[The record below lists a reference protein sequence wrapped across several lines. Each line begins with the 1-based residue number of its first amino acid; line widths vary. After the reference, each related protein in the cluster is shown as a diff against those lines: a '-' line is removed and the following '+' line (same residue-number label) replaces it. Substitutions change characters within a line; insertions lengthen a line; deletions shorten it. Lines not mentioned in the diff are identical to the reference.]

1 MAAPWERVTGRTGR
15 ARKLCLSQ
23 NMNIIEC
30 QNLSKTF
37 SGRKETTIALDDV
50 SFSIPVGRIVGLL
63 GPDGAGKTTLMRL
76 LCGLLRPTRGTATV
90 LGFDSVQDAYRIQA
104 EVGYM
109 PQKFGL
115 YENMTVEENLS
126 LYAQLHG
133 VSAEQRTAR
142 YPRLLQ
148 LTNLTRFSDRM
159 AGKLSGGMKQK
170 LNLVCALVSQPKLLL
185 LDEPTV
191 GVDILARREL
201 WSILQQIA
209 REESTTVLAS
219 TAYMD
224 EADFCD
230 QTLVLI
236 EGKLIANQ
244 KPDEIKSLAKPY
256 LADSAGSVAVSSD
269 LLPSEKPYS
278 RKTATAGEEFEKG
291 FQVLLSGS
299 VAPPLERKAQ
309 FAPNQEA
316 LVRAK
321 NLVKTFGSFTA
332 VNNVS
337 FDVRRGEIFG
347 LLGANG
353 AGKTTTFRALCGLS
367 GIDSGEIEI
376 CSRKLKANLA
386 FARSQIGYVAQKF
399 SLYGDLSVRQNLEF
413 FGGAYGLRSLRLK
426 QRVNWALESFELTPF
441 AQMDAGKLP
450 LGFKR
455 RLAMGAALLH
465 EPPIL
470 FLDEA
475 TSGADPMARYDF
487 WRRIINLADSGVAVI
502 ITTHFLDEAR
512 YCDRMI
518 VMQDG
523 VSIAC
528 GSAAEIISQSG
539 GAPNLEE
546 AFVRLIQRE
555 NAGVNA

>member
-1 MAAPWERVTGRTGR
+1 M
-15 ARKLCLSQ
+15 S
-23 NMNIIEC
+23 IIEC
-30 QNLSKTF
+30 RNLTKTF
-37 SGRKETTIALDDV
+37 SRSKDVITALDDV
-50 SFSIPVGRIVGLL
+50 SFSVSEGQIVGLL

-76 LCGLLRPTRGTATV
+76 LCGLLRPTRGEATV
-90 LGFDSVQDAYRIQA
+90 MGFNTQRQSDRIQNS
-104 EVGYM
+104 VGYM

-115 YENMTVEENLS
+115 YENMTVEENLT
-126 LYAQLHG
+126 LYANLHG
-133 VSAEQRTAR
+133 APASERKKR
-142 YPRLLQ
+142 FLPLLEMA
-148 LTNLTRFSDRM
+148 NLSRFTDRM

-170 LNLVCALVSQPKLLL
+170 LALACALVSEPQLLL

-201 WSILQQIA
+201 WTILQQIV
-209 REESTTVLAS
+209 REKSTTVLAS

-224 EADFCD
+224 EADFCN
-230 QTLVLI
+230 QTLVLF
-236 EGKLIANQ
+236 EGKLLAN
-244 KPDEIKSLAKPY
+244 KTPDEIKKLGRAQDAASPNQ
-256 LADSAGSVAVSSD
+256 SAGEA
-269 LLPSEKPYS
+269 
-278 RKTATAGEEFEKG
+278 FEKG
-291 FQVLLSGS
+291 FQTLISGS
-299 VAPPLERKAQ
+299 AAPELKRKTPFNPEGEILIHA
-309 FAPNQEA
+309 E
-316 LVRAK
+316 
-321 NLVKTFGSFTA
+321 NLVKKFGSFTA

-367 GIDSGEIEI
+367 GIDSGKIEI
-376 CSRKLKANLA
+376 CSRELNSNLA
-386 FARSQIGYVAQKF
+386 FARNQIGYVAQKF

-413 FGGAYGLRSLRLK
+413 FGGAYGLRSQQLK
-426 QRVNWALESFELTPF
+426 QRVEWALESFELASF
-441 AQMDAGKLP
+441 AGMDAGKLP

-487 WRRIINLADSGVAVI
+487 WRRIIALADSGVAVI

-512 YCDRMI
+512 YCDRMTI
-518 VMQDG
+518 MQDG
-523 VSIAC
+523 VSIAN
-528 GSAAEIISQSG
+528 GSAEEIIRLSG

-546 AFVRLIQRE
+546 AFVKLIQSDEKDRRI
-555 NAGVNA
+555 